1 MVGVAGARPRLLPD
15 TTLERMTQERYNINK
30 DQGALAQT
38 FLV

>member
-1 MVGVAGARPRLLPD
+1 MLRGAAARPRLLPE